1 MPPSDSLRLSVVLP
15 ASAERLYKA
24 WLDPK
29 EHTSFTGAAATG
41 TGKSGGKF
49 TAWDGYITGKY
60 LELEPPS
67 GDNPSA
73 ARIVAAWRTA
83 DFTED
88 HPDSRLEVLFH
99 PASGGTRV
107 TIAHSELP
115 LGDGERYKGGWEK
128 FYFEPMRA
136 FFRAASESKI
146 LAADAK
152 RGGAQKV
159 AARAR
164 PPASRPPRTKG

>member
-29 EHTSFTGAAATG
+29 EHAAFTGAAASG
-41 TGKSGGKF
+41 TAKTGGKY

-60 LELEPPS
+60 VELEPPS
-67 GDNPSA
+67 AESPHA

-83 DFTED
+83 DFGEHD
-88 HPDSRLEVLFH
+88 PDSRLEVLFH

-107 TIAHSELP
+107 TVVHSELP
-115 LGDGERYKGGWEK
+115 PGDGDRYKGGWEK
-128 FYFEPMRA
+128 FYFEPMRS
-136 FFRAASESKI
+136 FFRAASESK
-146 LAADAK
+146 LPVADGK
-152 RGGAQKV
+152 RGAAQKV
-159 AARAR
+159 AAKAR
-164 PPASRPPRTKG
+164 TPASRPPRTKG